1 MSEISNKDVEKVARL
16 AKIEVDQ
23 SQIVDLT
30 DKMTKIV
37 DFAEKLNEVDI
48 DTVEPLIN
56 VNNQQLRMAKDEVTD
71 GDIADKVLSNTK
83 DAKYQYFAVPKVIE

>member
-16 AKIEVDQ
+16 AKIEVDAAQ
-23 SQIVDLT
+23 TADLA
-30 DKMTKIV
+30 DKMKKIV

-48 DTVEPLIN
+48 TDVEPLIN

-71 GDIADKVLSNTK
+71 GDIAERVLSNAP
-83 DAKYQYFAVPKVIE
+83 DEKYQYFAVPKVIE

>member
-16 AKIEVDQ
+16 AKIEVDAAQ
-23 SQIVDLT
+23 AADLA
-30 DKMTKIV
+30 DKMKKIV

-48 DTVEPLIN
+48 TDVEPLIN

-71 GDIADKVLSNTK
+71 GDIAERVLSNAP
-83 DAKYQYFAVPKVIE
+83 DEKYQYFAVPKVIE

>member
-23 SQIVDLT
+23 SQIADLT

-48 DTVEPLIN
+48 DNVEPLIN
-56 VNNQQLRMAKDEVTD
+56 VNNQQLRMAEDEVTD
-71 GDIADKVLSNTK
+71 GSIADKVLSNTK

>member
-23 SQIVDLT
+23 SQIADLT

-37 DFAEKLNEVDI
+37 DFAEKLNEVDM
-48 DTVEPLIN
+48 
-56 VNNQQLRMAKDEVTD
+56 Q
-71 GDIADKVLSNTK
+71 
-83 DAKYQYFAVPKVIE
+83 YQK